1 MSIVD
6 AVLTGVNLH
15 KIARSGDEKPLHSTL
30 ELSELFRHCRLATPP
45 SSIRYLDFSPL
56 EAAEV
61 WHPHCF
67 IEWVERRTDS
77 CLFALSGPGNKKFSG
92 WPVA

>member
-1 MSIVD
+1 MVD
-6 AVLTGVNLH
+6 AVVTGFNLH
-15 KIARSGDEKPLHSTL
+15 KIAGSGDEKPLQSTL

-56 EAAEV
+56 EVAEV

-67 IEWVERRTDS
+67 IGWMEGRTDS
-77 CLFALSGPGNKKFSG
+77 CVFCN
-92 WPVA
+92 